1 MKQLFLPIIPISPC
15 FHSNLL
21 CSIFFFLNS
30 YSALSLSPKILPK
43 FLTVCGA
50 IPVNTTGLII
60 MARATALLCSSL
72 LLLSCFYAQV
82 SPGSSS
88 SSRSTAMADE
98 PALLS
103 FKSMLLSDGFLASW
117 NASSH
122 YCSWPGVVCGGRHP
136 ERVVALQMSSF
147 NLSGRISPSLGNL
160 SLLRELELGD
170 NQFTGDIPPEIG
182 QLTRLRMLNLSSN
195 YLQGSIP
202 ASIGECAELMSIDL
216 GNNQLQGEIPAE
228 LGALKNLVRLG
239 LHENALSG
247 EIPRSLADL
256 QSLGALSLFKNRLHG
271 EIPPGL
277 GNLTNLYHLLLAHNM
292 LSGAIPS
299 SLGMLSGLSW
309 LELGFNNLTGLIPSS
324 IWNVSSLTELN
335 LQQNMLHG
343 TMPPDVFNSLPH
355 LQHLYI
361 NDNQFHGNIPVSI
374 GNVSALSRIQIGFNS
389 FGGIIPP
396 EVGRLRNLTS
406 LEAEH
411 TFLEAKDQKGWG
423 FISALTNCSKLQALF
438 LGNNR
443 FEGVL
448 PVSISNLSVYLEY
461 LYLDFNAISGSLP
474 EEIGNLV
481 RLEALLLH
489 NNSFTGIL
497 PSSLG
502 RLKNLQVLYID
513 NNKISGSIPLAIGNL
528 TELNYFRLDVNAF
541 TGRIPSALGN
551 LTNLVELGL
560 SSNNFTGSIP
570 VEIFKIHT
578 LSLTLDI
585 SNNNLEGSIPQEIGG
600 LKNLVQFYADSNKL
614 SGEIPSTLGEC
625 QLLQNIS
632 LQNNF
637 LSGSVPSLLSQLKGL
652 QILDLSNNNLSGQI
666 PTFLS
671 NLTMLSYLNLSFN
684 DFSGEVPTFGVF
696 SNPSAISIHGN
707 GKLCGGIPDLHLPRC
722 SSQSPHRRQKL
733 LVIPIV
739 VSLAVTLLLLLLL
752 YKLLYWRKNIKTN
765 IPSTTSMEGHPLIS
779 HSQLV
784 RATDNFSAT
793 NLLGSGSFGS
803 VYKGE
808 INNQAG
814 ESKDIAVKVL
824 KLQTPGA
831 LKSFI
836 AECEALRN
844 LWHRNLVKI
853 ITACSSIDNSG
864 NDFKAIVF
872 EFMPNGS
879 LDGWLHPDNNDHTEQ
894 RYLNILER
902 VSILLDVAYALDY
915 LHCHGPAPVIHC
927 DIKSS
932 NVLLDSDMVAR
943 VGDFGLARILDEQN
957 SVFQPSTNSI
967 LFRGTIGYAAPGSI
981 FSVSVGLGLIAS
993 GPTKSTASRPTHVA
1007 YRYSSRHAVARCGE
1021 TLRRPLLPPL
1031 TCLSVPPPLLYSTS
1045 ASWFAIVAF
1054 CPLRV
1059 AFRAR
1064 PISPEPLRKT

>member
-1 MKQLFLPIIPISPC
+1 M
-15 FHSNLL
+15 
-21 CSIFFFLNS
+21 
-30 YSALSLSPKILPK
+30 
-43 FLTVCGA
+43 
-50 IPVNTTGLII
+50 
-60 MARATALLCSSL
+60 
-72 LLLSCFYAQV
+72 
-82 SPGSSS
+82 
-88 SSRSTAMADE
+88 E
-98 PALLS
+98 
-103 FKSMLLSDGFLASW
+103 
-117 NASSH
+117 
-122 YCSWPGVVCGGRHP
+122 
-136 ERVVALQMSSF
+136 
-147 NLSGRISPSLGNL
+147 
-160 SLLRELELGD
+160 
-170 NQFTGDIPPEIG
+170 
-182 QLTRLRMLNLSSN
+182 
-195 YLQGSIP
+195 
-202 ASIGECAELMSIDL
+202 
-216 GNNQLQGEIPAE
+216 
-228 LGALKNLVRLG
+228 
-239 LHENALSG
+239 
-247 EIPRSLADL
+247 
-256 QSLGALSLFKNRLHG
+256 
-271 EIPPGL
+271 
-277 GNLTNLYHLLLAHNM
+277 
-292 LSGAIPS
+292 
-299 SLGMLSGLSW
+299 
-309 LELGFNNLTGLIPSS
+309 
-324 IWNVSSLTELN
+324 
-335 LQQNMLHG
+335 
-343 TMPPDVFNSLPH
+343 
-355 LQHLYI
+355 
-361 NDNQFHGNIPVSI
+361 
-374 GNVSALSRIQIGFNS
+374 
-389 FGGIIPP
+389 
-396 EVGRLRNLTS
+396 
-406 LEAEH
+406 
-411 TFLEAKDQKGWG
+411 
-423 FISALTNCSKLQALF
+423 
-438 LGNNR
+438 
-443 FEGVL
+443 
-448 PVSISNLSVYLEY
+448 
-461 LYLDFNAISGSLP
+461 
-474 EEIGNLV
+474 
-481 RLEALLLH
+481 
-489 NNSFTGIL
+489 
-497 PSSLG
+497 
-502 RLKNLQVLYID
+502 
-513 NNKISGSIPLAIGNL
+513 
-528 TELNYFRLDVNAF
+528 
-541 TGRIPSALGN
+541 
-551 LTNLVELGL
+551 L
-560 SSNNFTGSIP
+560 SSNN
-570 VEIFKIHT
+570 
-578 LSLTLDI
+578 
-585 SNNNLEGSIPQEIGG
+585 LEGPIPQEIGN
-600 LKNLVQFYADSNKL
+600 LKNLVEFHAYSNRL

-696 SNPSAISIHGN
+696 SNLSAISIHGN

-844 LWHRNLVKI
+844 LRHRNLVKI

-967 LFRGTIGYAAPGSI
+967 LFRGTIGYAAPG
-981 FSVSVGLGLIAS
+981 
-993 GPTKSTASRPTHVA
+993 
-1007 YRYSSRHAVARCGE
+1007 
-1021 TLRRPLLPPL
+1021 
-1031 TCLSVPPPLLYSTS
+1031 
-1045 ASWFAIVAF
+1045 
-1054 CPLRV
+1054 
-1059 AFRAR
+1059 
-1064 PISPEPLRKT
+1064 